1 MGSIP
6 KLPLL
11 LLTTVVLLLAAF
23 TELSESNPVPELL
36 SLQSRSSSGVIRLD
50 DRSLAKFLTA
60 VKTPRPYWVLVF
72 FDAAKLHDKSELHL
86 KELRKEF
93 AVVASSF
100 IENNQDPSSPSHAK
114 LFFCDIEFQESQH
127 SFAQFGVNSLPH
139 IRLIGP
145 THGLKDSPQMDQGD
159 FSRLAES
166 MSEFI
171 QSKTKLVV
179 GPIHRPPMLSK
190 NQIMFVTIAWL
201 ICMPFI
207 AKKVYSGK
215 TLLHDPRIWLAG
227 SVFVYFFSVSGAM
240 HNIIRNMPMFLVD
253 REDPSKLIFFY
264 QGSGMQLGTE
274 GFTVGFLY
282 TIVGLLLA
290 FLTRVL
296 VTVRSVKVQ
305 RIVMIIA
312 LFVSF
317 FAVKKVIQLDNWKTG
332 YGVNVIFICWMSCST
347 ELWTRLSFVMASC
360 VCKEL
365 SMVKLQ
371 FRGLNVYIGHW
382 VLPIPCSSYRQ
393 TTHHH
398 TASASTIT
406 QLEEQLSSSRIRIEE
421 LQSELETAKTEDT
434 ASRDVI
440 LKLHDE
446 LEAGRNE
453 STCFKFQVL
462 ALSSAIDSEFENKR
476 EETPGLKQ
484 QVFKL
489 EAEMQE
495 KDTRIQRMGDA
506 FEYEEFVNKDLNELV
521 TKLLEHNT

>member
-11 LLTTVVLLLAAF
+11 LLTTVVLLLASF

-332 YGVNVIFICWMSCST
+332 YGLCMVWYCRQQ
-347 ELWTRLSFVMASC
+347 TRA
-360 VCKEL
+360 
-365 SMVKLQ
+365 LQ
-371 FRGLNVYIGHW
+371 PR

-446 LEAGRNE
+446 LEAERNE

-462 ALSSAIDSEFENKR
+462 ALSSAIDAEFENKR

-506 FEYEEFVNKDLNELV
+506 FECEEFVNKDLNELV
-521 TKLLEHNT
+521 TKLIEHNT